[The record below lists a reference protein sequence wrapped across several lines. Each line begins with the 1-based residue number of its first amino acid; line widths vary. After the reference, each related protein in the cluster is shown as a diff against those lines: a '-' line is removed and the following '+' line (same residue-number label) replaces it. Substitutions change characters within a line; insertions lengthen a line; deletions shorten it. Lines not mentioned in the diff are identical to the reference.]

1 MSLGF
6 LGNSAPNAA
15 DVNLIAQLTAL
26 FVLFIGAYFA
36 RSAKFRAHGLF
47 MQSAIAIQF
56 GAIALWMIPSLL
68 INIGAFGTLGFG
80 PLITVWHI
88 FAGFLALTL
97 AMNAIFHKE
106 LFSSQ
111 LRTTMRSTF
120 LIWTSAILLGT
131 GFYTYYY
138 ILG

>member
-1 MSLGF
+1 MLLGF
-6 LGNSAPNAA
+6 LGNTAPNAA

-26 FVLFIGAYFA
+26 FVLLIGAYFA
-36 RSAKFRAHGLF
+36 RRAKFRAHGLL
-47 MQSAIAIQF
+47 MEMAIAIQL